1 MDKPPHLTLVTSTPS
16 EHDREFI
23 PLPFYGWAERPST
36 LPLDPD
42 ECATAI
48 HIAKGD
54 IPAAAALLKVPEF
67 KLNRMVRHHPR
78 LVRVRDESLE
88 IVHNRAASEYIQAL
102 DSPNDRRREWAASK
116 ILATRSAQSHPFAPA
131 PAQPS
136 AQSAS
141 LSLSSTVA
149 GRTLTFRRRTDADE
163 TSTNPDNPDLTPV
176 IEHDG
181 DPAA

>member
-16 EHDREFI
+16 EHDGEFV
-23 PLPFYGWAERPST
+23 PLPFYPWNERPST

-42 ECATAI
+42 EVATAI

-67 KLNRMVRHHPR
+67 KLNRSLRHHPR
-78 LVRVRDESLE
+78 LQRVLNESLE

-102 DSPNDRRREWAASK
+102 DSPSDRRREWAASK

-131 PAQPS
+131 PPQPS

-141 LSLSSTVA
+141 LSLTNTAA
-149 GRTLTFRRRTDADE
+149 GRTLTFRWKTDAD
-163 TSTNPDNPDLTPV
+163 DRV

-181 DPAA
+181 DGDPAA

>member
-1 MDKPPHLTLVTSTPS
+1 MADHPHLTLVDPS
-16 EHDREFI
+16 KSKEHDEEFI
-23 PLPFYGWAERPST
+23 PLPFYPWDSRPPS

-67 KLNRMVRHHPR
+67 RLNRQIRHHPR
-78 LVRVRDESLE
+78 LQRVRDESLE

-102 DSPNDRRREWAASK
+102 DSPSDRRREWAAAK
-116 ILATRSAQSHPFAPA
+116 ILATRSAASHPFAPA

-141 LSLSSTVA
+141 LSLSNTAA
-149 GRTLTFRRRTDADE
+149 GRTLTFRWKTDADE
-163 TSTNPDNPDLTPV
+163 PV